1 MLRKS
6 QDLPLRI
13 YWVGPEIL
21 TFTYLNRY
29 LLLMYYNIWYLITGS
44 DGRSSK
50 SNSESSSSSEEIS
63 KVIST
68 KDFQIVQKLG
78 VGGFGNVFLAK
89 YRQNT
94 GKSKGQLISECLFEI
109 LQKTNAKIWWISALE
124 SKNWLNWINK
134 GPFYIL
140 IMSNI
145 APNY

>member
-1 MLRKS
+1 M
-6 QDLPLRI
+6 
-13 YWVGPEIL
+13 
-21 TFTYLNRY
+21 
-29 LLLMYYNIWYLITGS
+29 YNIWYLITGS

-94 GKSKGQLISECLFEI
+94 GKSKGQLISKCPFGVTKVI
-109 LQKTNAKIWWISALE
+109 KKTTKS
-124 SKNWLNWINK
+124 
-134 GPFYIL
+134 F
-140 IMSNI
+140 
-145 APNY
+145 

>member
-1 MLRKS
+1 
-6 QDLPLRI
+6 
-13 YWVGPEIL
+13 
-21 TFTYLNRY
+21 
-29 LLLMYYNIWYLITGS
+29 MYYNIWYLITGS

-94 GKSKGQLISECLFEI
+94 GKSKGQLISKCPFGVAKSI
-109 LQKTNAKIWWISALE
+109 KKPTNFL
-124 SKNWLNWINK
+124 
-134 GPFYIL
+134 
-140 IMSNI
+140 
-145 APNY
+145 